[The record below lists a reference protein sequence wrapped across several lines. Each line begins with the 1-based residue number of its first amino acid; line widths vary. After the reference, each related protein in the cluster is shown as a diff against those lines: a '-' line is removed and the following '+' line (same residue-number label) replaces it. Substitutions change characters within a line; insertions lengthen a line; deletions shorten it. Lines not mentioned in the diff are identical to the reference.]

1 MRKFLDP
8 SVNHQYD
15 KQPYPWRQIR
25 YAEVLL
31 NYAEACIELGE
42 DVEARKY
49 INMIRERAK
58 NTQHVKTMDQS
69 QDAANY
75 KVGVYDEPFK
85 SKNEAV
91 QALRMERRLEMAHEG
106 IRFFDLVRWG
116 VADEV
121 INAYIAKEKVFR
133 SHLQNAHFVK
143 GKHEYFPIP
152 QSMIDIC
159 GTEVMKQNPGY

>member
-1 MRKFLDP
+1 M
-8 SVNHQYD
+8 
-15 KQPYPWRQIR
+15 IR
-25 YAEVLL
+25 YADLL
-31 NYAEACIELGE
+31 LWRAEAAIETGDLETG
-42 DVEARKY
+42 RKY

-121 INAYIAKEKVFR
+121 IKLISPKRK
-133 SHLQNAHFVK
+133 
-143 GKHEYFPIP
+143 
-152 QSMIDIC
+152 
-159 GTEVMKQNPGY
+159 

>member
-1 MRKFLDP
+1 MEDKKEG
-8 SVNHQYD
+8 YD
-15 KQPYPWRQIR
+15 FPIIR

-42 DVEARKY
+42 DAEARKY

>member
-1 MRKFLDP
+1 
-8 SVNHQYD
+8 
-15 KQPYPWRQIR
+15 
-25 YAEVLL
+25 
-31 NYAEACIELGE
+31 
-42 DVEARKY
+42 
-49 INMIRERAK
+49 MIRERAK

-133 SHLQNAHFVK
+133 SRLQNAHFVK

>member
-1 MRKFLDP
+1 M
-8 SVNHQYD
+8 
-15 KQPYPWRQIR
+15 IR
-25 YAEVLL
+25 YADLL
-31 NYAEACIELGE
+31 LWRAEAAIETGDLETG
-42 DVEARKY
+42 RKY

-58 NTQHVKTMDQS
+58 HTQHVKTMDQS

-91 QALRMERRLEMAHEG
+91 HALRMERRLEMAHEG

-121 INAYIAKEKVFR
+121 INAYIAKEKVCR